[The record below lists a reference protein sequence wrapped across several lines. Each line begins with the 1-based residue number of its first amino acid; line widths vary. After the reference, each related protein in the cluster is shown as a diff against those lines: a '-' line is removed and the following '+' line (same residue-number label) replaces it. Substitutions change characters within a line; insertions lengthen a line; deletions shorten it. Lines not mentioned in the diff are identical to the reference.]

1 MGQAEGDKKEERIN
15 VESISQILQDYSS
28 SDITVFL

>member
-15 VESISQILQDYSS
+15 VDGLSQILHDYSS